1 MTDLNLITSESKDEF
16 FEALSKSIWLLLQD
30 KLAAEI
36 DKRLAD
42 LGHNDSE
49 FDIEDHRW
57 QVDEW
62 INTAMEEYDMSG
74 HEYQI
79 EEMVNNHLEG
89 KEMEA
94 TISFK
99 IIKPTGGGI
108 LCPRFSNKKERYH
121 EIRYYLQWTQSLG
134 WYTNRC
140 NRNVIEP

>member
-1 MTDLNLITSESKDEF
+1 MTDLNLITAESKDEF

-30 KLAAEI
+30 KLATQI

-42 LGHNDSE
+42 MGHNDSE
-49 FDIEDHRW
+49 IEIEDHRW

-62 INTAMEEYDMSG
+62 INTALEEYDMSG

-94 TISFK
+94 TIAFK
-99 IIKPTGGGI
+99 
-108 LCPRFSNKKERYH
+108 
-121 EIRYYLQWTQSLG
+121 
-134 WYTNRC
+134 
-140 NRNVIEP
+140 

>member
-1 MTDLNLITSESKDEF
+1 MIDLISSQQPQWVSTLRYNSQNRRIQMTDLNLITSESKDEF

-30 KLAAEI
+30 KLATEI

-62 INTAMEEYDMSG
+62 ISTAMEEFDMSG

-79 EEMVNNHLEG
+79 EELVNNHLEG
-89 KEMEA
+89 KELEA
-94 TISFK
+94 TITFK
-99 IIKPTGGGI
+99 
-108 LCPRFSNKKERYH
+108 
-121 EIRYYLQWTQSLG
+121 
-134 WYTNRC
+134 
-140 NRNVIEP
+140 

>member
-49 FDIEDHRW
+49 FDIETHRW

-62 INTAMEEYDMSG
+62 NSTAMEEFDMSG
-74 HEYQI
+74 HEYQDSALG
-79 EEMVNNHLEG
+79 NNTL
-89 KEMEA
+89 KQ
-94 TISFK
+94 K
-99 IIKPTGGGI
+99 QVKPKQPT
-108 LCPRFSNKKERYH
+108 K
-121 EIRYYLQWTQSLG
+121 
-134 WYTNRC
+134 
-140 NRNVIEP
+140 

>member
-1 MTDLNLITSESKDEF
+1 MTDLNLITAESKDEF

-30 KLAAEI
+30 KLATEI

-42 LGHNDSE
+42 MGHNDSE
-49 FDIEDHRW
+49 FEIEDHRW

-62 INTAMEEYDMSG
+62 ISTAMDEFDLSS

-89 KEMEA
+89 KELEA

-99 IIKPTGGGI
+99 
-108 LCPRFSNKKERYH
+108 
-121 EIRYYLQWTQSLG
+121 
-134 WYTNRC
+134 
-140 NRNVIEP
+140 

>member
-42 LGHNDSE
+42 MGHNDSE
-49 FDIEDHRW
+49 FEIEDHRW

-62 INTAMEEYDMSG
+62 ISYALEEYDMSG

-94 TISFK
+94 TIAFK
-99 IIKPTGGGI
+99 
-108 LCPRFSNKKERYH
+108 
-121 EIRYYLQWTQSLG
+121 
-134 WYTNRC
+134 
-140 NRNVIEP
+140 

>member
-1 MTDLNLITSESKDEF
+1 MIDLISSQQPQWVSTLRYNSQNRRIQMTDLNLITSESKDEF

-42 LGHNDSE
+42 MGHNDSE

-62 INTAMEEYDMSG
+62 INTALEEYDMSG

-79 EEMVNNHLEG
+79 EEMVSNHLEG

-99 IIKPTGGGI
+99 
-108 LCPRFSNKKERYH
+108 
-121 EIRYYLQWTQSLG
+121 
-134 WYTNRC
+134 
-140 NRNVIEP
+140 

>member
-1 MTDLNLITSESKDEF
+1 MIDLISSQQPQWVITLRYNSQNRRIQMTDLNLITSESKDEF

-30 KLAAEI
+30 KLATEI

-42 LGHNDSE
+42 MGHNDSE

-62 INTAMEEYDMSG
+62 INTALEEYDMSG

-79 EEMVNNHLEG
+79 EEMVSNHLEG

-94 TISFK
+94 TIAFK
-99 IIKPTGGGI
+99 
-108 LCPRFSNKKERYH
+108 
-121 EIRYYLQWTQSLG
+121 
-134 WYTNRC
+134 
-140 NRNVIEP
+140 

>member
-1 MTDLNLITSESKDEF
+1 MIDLISSQQPQWVSTLRYNSQNRRIQMTDLNLITSESKDEF

-30 KLAAEI
+30 KLATEI

-42 LGHNDSE
+42 MGHNDSE

-62 INTAMEEYDMSG
+62 INTALEEYDMSG

-79 EEMVNNHLEG
+79 EEMVSNHLEG

-99 IIKPTGGGI
+99 
-108 LCPRFSNKKERYH
+108 
-121 EIRYYLQWTQSLG
+121 
-134 WYTNRC
+134 
-140 NRNVIEP
+140 

>member
-1 MTDLNLITSESKDEF
+1 MIDLISSQPPQWVSILRFNSQNRRIQMTDLNLITSESKDEF

-30 KLAAEI
+30 KLATEI

-42 LGHNDSE
+42 MGHNDSE
-49 FDIEDHRW
+49 FEIEDHRW

-62 INTAMEEYDMSG
+62 INTALEEYDMSG

-94 TISFK
+94 TIAFK
-99 IIKPTGGGI
+99 
-108 LCPRFSNKKERYH
+108 
-121 EIRYYLQWTQSLG
+121 
-134 WYTNRC
+134 
-140 NRNVIEP
+140 

>member
-1 MTDLNLITSESKDEF
+1 MIDLISSQPPQWVSTLRYNSQNRRIQMTDLNLITSESKDEF

-30 KLAAEI
+30 KLATEL

-42 LGHNDSE
+42 MGHNDSE
-49 FDIEDHRW
+49 FDLEDHRW

-62 INTAMEEYDMSG
+62 INTALEEYDMSG

-94 TISFK
+94 TIAFK
-99 IIKPTGGGI
+99 
-108 LCPRFSNKKERYH
+108 
-121 EIRYYLQWTQSLG
+121 
-134 WYTNRC
+134 
-140 NRNVIEP
+140 

>member
-42 LGHNDSE
+42 MGVSDTHE

-62 INTAMEEYDMSG
+62 ISTAMEEFDMSS
-74 HEYQI
+74 HEYEI
-79 EEMVNNHLEG
+79 ESMVNNHLEG
-89 KEMEA
+89 KELEA
-94 TISFK
+94 TIAFK
-99 IIKPTGGGI
+99 
-108 LCPRFSNKKERYH
+108 
-121 EIRYYLQWTQSLG
+121 
-134 WYTNRC
+134 
-140 NRNVIEP
+140 

>member
-1 MTDLNLITSESKDEF
+1 MIDLISSQQPQWVSTLRYNSQNRRIQMTDLNLITSESKDEF

-42 LGHNDSE
+42 MGHNDSE
-49 FDIEDHRW
+49 FEIEDHRW

-62 INTAMEEYDMSG
+62 INTALEEYDMSG

-99 IIKPTGGGI
+99 
-108 LCPRFSNKKERYH
+108 
-121 EIRYYLQWTQSLG
+121 
-134 WYTNRC
+134 
-140 NRNVIEP
+140 

>member
-1 MTDLNLITSESKDEF
+1 MIDLISSQQPQWVSTLRYNSQNRRIQMTDLNLITSESKDEF

-42 LGHNDSE
+42 MGHNDSE
-49 FDIEDHRW
+49 FEIEDHRW
-57 QVDEW
+57 QIDEW
-62 INTAMEEYDMSG
+62 INYALEEYDMSG

-79 EEMVNNHLEG
+79 EEMINNHLEG

-99 IIKPTGGGI
+99 
-108 LCPRFSNKKERYH
+108 
-121 EIRYYLQWTQSLG
+121 
-134 WYTNRC
+134 
-140 NRNVIEP
+140 